1 MRRATAPSTTS
12 APLTGWRRGGTHGT
26 TLRSLRKRC
35 VPHLA
40 IRTWYTLTTIYRK
53 NKFAILPVGQEELAS
68 AAGAWAVMGDSSSD
82 EDERPA
88 ARAAPTS
95 FLSGP
100 ELLPSLIID
109 ESEAA
114 PVRRIARDWGLE

>member
-1 MRRATAPSTTS
+1 
-12 APLTGWRRGGTHGT
+12 
-26 TLRSLRKRC
+26 
-35 VPHLA
+35 
-40 IRTWYTLTTIYRK
+40 
-53 NKFAILPVGQEELAS
+53 
-68 AAGAWAVMGDSSSD
+68 MGDSSSD

-114 PVRRIARDWGLE
+114 PVRRSPGIGAWRERVVASVRVGGSAIGRTLMVA

>member
-1 MRRATAPSTTS
+1 ME
-12 APLTGWRRGGTHGT
+12 LTERLPDRSG
-26 TLRSLRKRC
+26 TLRSAVIDIVLG
-35 VPHLA
+35 
-40 IRTWYTLTTIYRK
+40 TLYSDVQR

>member
-1 MRRATAPSTTS
+1 
-12 APLTGWRRGGTHGT
+12 
-26 TLRSLRKRC
+26 
-35 VPHLA
+35 
-40 IRTWYTLTTIYRK
+40 
-53 NKFAILPVGQEELAS
+53 
-68 AAGAWAVMGDSSSD
+68 MGDSSSD

-100 ELLPSLIID
+100 ELLPALIID

-114 PVRRIARDWGLE
+114 PVRRSSWDRGLERTSVASVRVGGSARDALVAR

>member
-1 MRRATAPSTTS
+1 
-12 APLTGWRRGGTHGT
+12 
-26 TLRSLRKRC
+26 
-35 VPHLA
+35 
-40 IRTWYTLTTIYRK
+40 
-53 NKFAILPVGQEELAS
+53 
-68 AAGAWAVMGDSSSD
+68 MGDSSSD

-114 PVRRIARDWGLE
+114 PVRRSSWDRGLERTGGGLGEGGRERHWSHANGGLAQREWAWAWAYV